1 MTEAAVVNASPLI
14 FLARAGRLDLLRA
27 QHVEVHVPDVV
38 ADEIL
43 ARGAED
49 VTARALGDTAW
60 LRVVTAPA
68 TPPSVLAWDLGSGE
82 SAVLSW
88 ALAHRPARAI
98 IDDLSGRRCAE
109 AHGIPLRGTLG
120 IVLLAKVRRQIPSAR
135 AMLAELRKAGMYLSD
150 RVVDAALAEIGE

>member
-1 MTEAAVVNASPLI
+1 MAARRDGARNAS
-14 FLARAGRLDLLRA
+14 
-27 QHVEVHVPDVV
+27 ECS
-38 ADEIL
+38 
-43 ARGAED
+43 
-49 VTARALGDTAW
+49 
-60 LRVVTAPA
+60 RVGP
-68 TPPSVLAWDLGSGE
+68 WSGE